1 MEARNKLQPEI
12 LTGSVLGIGFIPF
25 APGTFASFVSL
36 LPLGFILWY
45 SGREG
50 LLMYII
56 LTSLL
61 TIWAARLYENQYGR
75 DAKSFVMDEWAGQGV
90 VFLFIPLR
98 GEMTDFLILLGTGFL
113 LFRFFDIVKPA
124 GIGSL
129 QKVPDG
135 FGILL
140 DDLLAGIYAL
150 ICLHL
155 LILYVL

>member
-1 MEARNKLQPEI
+1 MRTRLQPEI

-25 APGTFASFVSL
+25 APGTFASLLSL
-36 LPLGFILWY
+36 IPLGFILWH

-50 LLMYII
+50 LIMYII

-61 TIWAARLYENQYGR
+61 TIWAAKRYEKQYGH
-75 DAKSFVMDEWAGQGV
+75 DAKSFVMDEWAGQGL
-90 VFLFIPLR
+90 VFLFIPLT
-98 GEMTDFLILLGTGFL
+98 GEITDFMILLGTGFL

-124 GIGSL
+124 GINSL
-129 QKVPDG
+129 QKIPEG

-140 DDLLAGIYAL
+140 DDVLAGIYAL

-155 LILYVL
+155 LILYLL